1 MSSCYPVPRACPR
14 RASAEWPPRGAA
26 HFYVLLHTTV
36 RARGCFTP
44 SRHLFLFYCNID
56 VNTPSPARART
67 VGQAS
72 AVPRSRTA
80 APPPVHGR
88 SPKLSESERKLTQQ
102 PRAARSGHSQRAGQ
116 HAGRWRFSRSLKVV
130 LTSYREEAGSSAST
144 MSSVAHKAR
153 SRSANAAQRSHM
165 RPTRRG
171 ADAE

>member
-1 MSSCYPVPRACPR
+1 MC
-14 RASAEWPPRGAA
+14 
-26 HFYVLLHTTV
+26 
-36 RARGCFTP
+36 CFTLRAAALP
-44 SRHLFLFYCNID
+44 HHVIFFYFNCNID

-88 SPKLSESERKLTQQ
+88 SPKLSESERKLTPQ

-144 MSSVAHKAR
+144 MSSVAQLAR
-153 SRSANAAQRSHM
+153 LVLPLDNPATLGRANAAQRSHM